1 MLRKTI
7 TVLASMPT
15 CQAQVA
21 DILSERDVAVALT
34 QNGDVLREATVS
46 ENMTVDV
53 GFCSP
58 KMSVEQF
65 IVIIVTSGI
74 PHLPV
79 LNGNKLRRIFW
90 LRDVSGNWVGGIVKN
105 ADALV
110 LMTDTA

>member
-1 MLRKTI
+1 MLRKNYNG
-7 TVLASMPT
+7 ASFDADPSG
-15 CQAQVA
+15 AVA

-34 QNGDVLREATVS
+34 QNGGALREATVS

-65 IVIIVTSGI
+65 IVRIVASGI

-79 LNGNKLRRIFW
+79 LNGNKLRRIF
-90 LRDVSGNWVGGIVKN
+90 
-105 ADALV
+105 
-110 LMTDTA
+110 